1 MRLILEPPTDAVRWK
16 LLRKGSDT
24 FTDITDETAFL
35 AYDGDESVI
44 TDTGFLQNATMYF
57 YRPFYTVDGLAWTA
71 GNTASGTPA
80 ATYEENTSDAFSL
93 LRDRLEAG
101 LKVECDRGTFA
112 TELGYIQVYTA
123 PPGMEDTLRF
133 PLVTLHYESTGR
145 GESGIGESFGNDEFD
160 PVSQDW
166 SDNEGWLSN
175 DRIQVVAWSL
185 NSDERVDL
193 RKALRRIIIGNLG
206 IFSAAGI
213 DQVDFQQSDLD
224 FLNGEFGAPMY
235 QISCEFSCLAPVS
248 VGGRVSAV
256 RDITV
261 EATNV

>member
-1 MRLILEPPTDAVRWK
+1 MRLILEPPANAVRWK
-16 LLRKGSDT
+16 LLRKGSDS
-24 FTDITDETAFL
+24 FTDIDDAAAFL
-35 AYDGDESVI
+35 AFDGDDKVI

-57 YRPFYTVDGLAWTA
+57 YRPFYTADGTTWTP

-80 ATYEENTSDAFSL
+80 ATYAEDTSDAFSL
-93 LRDRLEAG
+93 VRDRLEAG

-123 PPGMEDTLRF
+123 PPGMEDSLRF
-133 PLVTLHYESTGR
+133 PLVTMHYEGTGR
-145 GESGIGESFGNDEFD
+145 GESGIGESIGSDDFD
-160 PVSQDW
+160 AIGDDW
-166 SDNEGWLSN
+166 SENEGWLSN
-175 DRIQVVAWSL
+175 DQIQVVGWCL

-193 RKALRRIIIGNLG
+193 RKALRRIIIGNLS

-224 FLNGEFGAPMY
+224 FLEGEFGAPMY
-235 QISCEFSCLAPVS
+235 QISCNFSCLAPVS
-248 VGGRVSAV
+248 VGGRTPAV
-256 RDITV
+256 HDITI